1 MLKALDN
8 SDFKTQPNVENL
20 NLIRLTVKDLEF
32 SNYATTEQ
40 IYQRAHELGLIFVQL
55 KLVRICGFS
64 YSGQIGC

>member
-40 IYQRAHELGLIFVQL
+40 IYKAQELGLDL
-55 KLVRICGFS
+55 CPAELVRICGFS